1 MPSSRENELNIFG
14 GSFSDNIVSEI
25 LFYSTFVLY
34 LFIYI
39 YPTGGFLYGLW
50 LPILCLYG
58 ILECVNE

>member
-14 GSFSDNIVSEI
+14 GSFSNNIVSEI

-39 YPTGGFLYGLW
+39 YPTGGFFVW
-50 LPILCLYG
+50 IMASDF
-58 ILECVNE
+58 VFVRDS